1 MKNLRSA
8 MCVAGAIIAVVVL
21 VSVFTGC
28 SNENE
33 VTMKEQTS
41 LSMDEGFL
49 DGLRKLSQ
57 VQPIITRGAVGDSV
71 YISVYAEQLSQEY
84 QELVA
89 QYDIM
94 ADLTEEETGRMHAT
108 DEEFE
113 QMALDD
119 DLFWKYIDKCKT
131 SEYKK
136 V

>member
-57 VQPIITRGAVGDSV
+57 VQPVVTRGAVGDSV

-131 SEYKK
+131 
-136 V
+136 